1 MTIKEIREGNTL
13 TIKLDGRLDVLTAPE
28 FGKFLESG
36 LDEVT
41 DLVIDLKDLNYISS
55 AGLREMV
62 TAQQLMAAQGSMK
75 IINVNEIVK
84 EIFEETGFIDF
95 MDMEFI

>member
-28 FGKFLESG
+28 FGKCLESG

>member
-28 FGKFLESG
+28 FGKLLESG

>member
-1 MTIKEIREGNTL
+1 MTIKEIRERNTL